1 MKEKK
6 DKHFIKKPIYPG
18 GQEAFKKFI
27 ADELKYP
34 KEALE
39 KKIEG
44 TVVLKYSIDYK
55 GKVKDVKVVKSLG
68 HGCDEEA
75 VRVIKMLKF
84 EIPKEPRKLRVLFH
98 KENKIFFK
106 IPPEKKQAPQ
116 QSKKITYTV
125 VNTPAQDQKEG
136 PGSSGSYS
144 YKIEW

>member
-1 MKEKK
+1 MQEKK

-18 GQEAFKKFI
+18 GQAAFKKFI
-27 ADELKYP
+27 ADNLKYP

-44 TVVLKYSIDYK
+44 TVVLKYSINHK
-55 GKVKDVKVVKSLG
+55 GIVKDVKVIKSLG

-75 VRVIKMLKF
+75 VRVIKLLKF

-106 IPPEKKQAPQ
+106 IPPEKNKTAQ
-116 QSKKITYTV
+116 QTNNITYTV
-125 VNTPAQDQKEG
+125 VKKPDDIQGKDQEK
-136 PGSSGSYS
+136 PGSYS